1 MTETIYAFDE
11 LTPEEQLAAGGKGGT
26 LARLSQ
32 AGYPVPEGFVILP
45 GAFEA
50 VGDVPP
56 GDRLAAGAWTQV
68 QAHLARLRGDN
79 PQAAF
84 AVRSS
89 ALAEDSARA
98 SFAGEF
104 ETVLDVRSDEAVRSA
119 IHTVRQ
125 SRHSERV
132 RAYCQA
138 RGLDTEQEMA
148 VIVQRLV
155 PAEMSGVL
163 FTADPVSGSRVQMV
177 GNYVHGLGDRLV
189 SGEAQPQEFA
199 LSRPKGGYVGP
210 PELKRLARRLY
221 KLAVRLERDLASPQD
236 IEWAVA
242 EGKVHILQ
250 SRPITTLL
258 GFDPVSGEFNDS
270 LTGDF
275 VWSCVNIGEAVS
287 VVMTPFTWSAIG
299 KVYNEMNLAPGYN
312 VVGNIG
318 GRAYQNV
325 TVMVASFRALG
336 RNVEDLNR
344 EVGGVRE
351 EYLET
356 MDQYLVPLPGVTFWA
371 VLPNALRMLR
381 KQRQGLKNLGTF
393 LSENPGWCRET
404 CQEIEG
410 AQTADDLVSLA
421 DRFLTRTL
429 ETFWRTV
436 ATVWRSGEQVGR
448 LRRDLRELVGA
459 ADADTLLSDV
469 SSEDEL
475 LASLGPV
482 LGLARVARGEMSRE
496 AYLEQW
502 GHRGPLE
509 TETSVPRPFEDPD
522 WLDRQLAAFTQSP
535 VDVEAQLSAQRAR
548 FDAAWERFRDRY
560 PRQARSMRRRLED
573 TAQAIRVR
581 EAVRSEFT
589 RFVWVA
595 RTWALQVGQ
604 LTGLGE
610 GVFFLT
616 LEELLDLLAGREAPT
631 ATIPARR
638 ETYER
643 YLVLPPYPLIISGR
657 FDPFQW
663 AADPER
669 RSDRYDTQGRLPP
682 VVQAAQENVILGM
695 PGSAGQVEGLVRRLD
710 SPEEGGQLAP
720 GEILVTSQTN
730 IGWTLLFPRA
740 AAIVTDI
747 GAPLSHA
754 AVVARELG
762 IPAVVNCG
770 SATTRLRTGDRV
782 RVDGAQ
788 GTVEILAGQVYGRAQ
803 IEGPGT
809 PLCNLTTRRV
819 F

>member
-1 MTETIYAFDE
+1 MTDTIYGFDE
-11 LTPEEQLAAGGKGGT
+11 LRPEEQRAAGGKGGT

-45 GAFEA
+45 SGFDAA
-50 VGDVPP
+50 APTADSSAGDVPS
-56 GDRLAAGAWTQV
+56 GDRLVAGAWADV
-68 QAHLARLRGDN
+68 QALLARLRSDD
-79 PQAAF
+79 PQTAF

-119 IHTVRQ
+119 IYTVRQ

-132 RAYCQA
+132 KAYCQA
-138 RGLDTEQEMA
+138 RGLDPDQEMA
-148 VIVQRLV
+148 VVVQRLV
-155 PAEMSGVL
+155 PAEVSGVL
-163 FTADPVSGSRVQMV
+163 FTADPVSGSRGQMV

-189 SGEAQPQEFA
+189 SGEAQPQEFT
-199 LSRPKGGYVGP
+199 LSRPKGGYEGP
-210 PELKRLARRLY
+210 PELRRLARRLY
-221 KLAVRLERDLASPQD
+221 KLAVRLERDLGSPQD

-242 EGKVHILQ
+242 EGRMYILQ

-287 VVMTPFTWSAIG
+287 VVMTPFTWSAICRA
-299 KVYNEMNLAPGYN
+299 YNEMNLAPGYN

-325 TVMVASFRALG
+325 SVLVASFRALG
-336 RNVEDLNR
+336 RNLEDLNR

-356 MDQYLVPLPGVTFWA
+356 MDEYLVPLPGVTFWT
-371 VLPNALRMLR
+371 VLPGALRMLR
-381 KQRQGLKNLGTF
+381 KQRQALKNLEAF

-404 CQEIEG
+404 CQQIEA
-410 AQTADDLVSLA
+410 AQTADELVSLA

-429 ETFWRTV
+429 ESFWRTV
-436 ATVWRSGEQVGR
+436 VTVLRSGEQVGR

-459 ADADTLLSDV
+459 DDADAVLSDV
-469 SSEDEL
+469 SSKDEL
-475 LASLGPV
+475 LVSLGPV

-502 GHRGPLE
+502 GHRGSLE
-509 TETSVPRPFEDPD
+509 VETSVPRPFEDPD
-522 WLDRQLAAFTQSP
+522 WLDRQLAAYAQSP
-535 VDVEAQLSAQRAR
+535 VDVEALLAAQRAR
-548 FDAAWERFRDRY
+548 SDAAWERFRDRY
-560 PRQARSMRRRLED
+560 PRQARSMRRRLEE

-595 RTWALQVGQ
+595 RTWALQVGE
-604 LTGLGE
+604 LTSLGD

-616 LEELLDLLAGREAPT
+616 LEELLDLLAGKGAPT

-643 YLVLPPYPLIISGR
+643 YRALPPYPLIISGR

-682 VVQAAQENVILGM
+682 LVQAAQENVILGM
-695 PGSAGQVEGLVRRLD
+695 PGSAGQVVGLVRRLD
-710 SPEEGGQLAP
+710 SPEEGDQLAP

-770 SATTRLRTGDRV
+770 SATMRLRTGDRV

-788 GTVEILAGQVYGRAQ
+788 GTVEILAGEA
-803 IEGPGT
+803 
-809 PLCNLTTRRV
+809 
-819 F
+819 

>member
-1 MTETIYAFDE
+1 MTDTVYAFDE
-11 LTPEEQLAAGGKGGT
+11 LRPEQHPAAGGKGGT
-26 LARLSQ
+26 LARLYQ

-45 GAFEA
+45 SGFGAD
-50 VGDVPP
+50 VPSGDGSSGDVPS
-56 GDRLAAGAWTQV
+56 GDELPAGAWAEV
-68 QAHLARLRGDN
+68 QAHLARLRGDD

-104 ETVLDVRSDEAVRSA
+104 ETVLDARTDEAVRSA

-138 RGLDTEQEMA
+138 RGLDPDQEMA
-148 VIVQRLV
+148 VVVQRLV
-155 PAEMSGVL
+155 PAEVSGVL
-163 FTADPVSGSRVQMV
+163 FTADPVSGSRGQMV

-189 SGEAQPQEFA
+189 SGEAQPHEFT
-199 LSRPKGGYVGP
+199 LSRPKGSYEGP

-221 KLAVRLERDLASPQD
+221 KLAVRLERDLGSPQD
-236 IEWAVA
+236 IEWAMA
-242 EGKVHILQ
+242 NTTGSRGKLYILQ

-270 LTGDF
+270 LTGDY

-287 VVMTPFTWSAIG
+287 VVMTPFTWSA
-299 KVYNEMNLAPGYN
+299 VCRAYNEMNLVPGYN

-325 TVMVASFRALG
+325 SVMVASFRALG
-336 RNVEDLNR
+336 RNLEDLNR
-344 EVGGVRE
+344 EMGGVRD
-351 EYLET
+351 EYLEA
-356 MDQYLVPLPGVTFWA
+356 MDQYLVPLPGVTFWT
-371 VLPNALRMLR
+371 VLPGALRMLR
-381 KQRQGLKNLGTF
+381 KQRQGLKNLEAF

-404 CQEIEG
+404 CQRIEA
-410 AQTADDLVSLA
+410 AQTAGELVSLA
-421 DRFLTRTL
+421 GRFLARIL
-429 ETFWRTV
+429 QTFWRTV
-436 ATVWRSGEQVGR
+436 ATAWRYGERVGR
-448 LRRDLRELVGA
+448 LRRELRELVGA
-459 ADADTLLSDV
+459 ADADALLSDV
-469 SSEDEL
+469 SSGDEL
-475 LASLGPV
+475 LASLGPAV
-482 LGLARVARGEMSRE
+482 GLARVARGEMSRE

-509 TETSVPRPFEDPD
+509 IETSVPRPSEDPD
-522 WLDRQLAAFTQSP
+522 WLDQQLAAYAQSP
-535 VDVEAQLSAQRAR
+535 VDVEALLAAQRAR

-560 PRQARSMRRRLED
+560 PRQARSMRRRLEE
-573 TAQAIRVR
+573 TAEAIRLR

-589 RFVWVA
+589 RLAWVA
-595 RTWALQVGQ
+595 RIWAIQAGE
-604 LTGLGE
+604 LTGIGD
-610 GVFFLT
+610 GAFFLT
-616 LEELLDLLAGREAPT
+616 FEELLDLLAGKEAPT

-643 YLVLPPYPLIISGR
+643 YRALPPYPLVISGR

-663 AADPER
+663 AADPDR
-669 RSDRYDTQGRLPP
+669 RSDRYDTRGRLPP
-682 VVQAAQENVILGM
+682 MVQAPQENVILGM

-710 SPEEGGQLAP
+710 GPEEGDQLAP

-730 IGWTLLFPRA
+730 IGWTLFFPRA

-770 SATTRLRTGDRV
+770 HATMRLRTGDRV
-782 RVDGAQ
+782 RVDGVQ
-788 GTVEILAGQVYGRAQ
+788 GTVEILAA
-803 IEGPGT
+803 EA
-809 PLCNLTTRRV
+809 
-819 F
+819 

>member
-1 MTETIYAFDE
+1 MNDMTYAFEE
-11 LTPEEQLAAGGKGGT
+11 LRPEHQSIAGGKGST
-26 LARLSQ
+26 LARLYQ

-50 VGDVPP
+50 DVPSGDVQS
-56 GDRLAAGAWTQV
+56 GDGLRAEAWAEV
-68 QAHLARLRGDN
+68 QAHLVRLRGDDR
-79 PQAAF
+79 QAAF

-119 IHTVRQ
+119 IHAVRQ
-125 SRHSERV
+125 SRRSERV

-138 RGLDTEQEMA
+138 RGLDLEQEMA
-148 VIVQRLV
+148 VVVQRLV
-155 PAEMSGVL
+155 PAEVSGVL

-189 SGEAQPQEFA
+189 SGEAQPHEFT
-199 LSRPKGGYVGP
+199 LSRPKGGYGGP

-221 KLAVRLERDLASPQD
+221 RLAVRLERDLGSPQD
-236 IEWAVA
+236 IEWAVS
-242 EGKVHILQ
+242 GGQMTLLQ

-270 LTGDF
+270 LTGDY

-287 VVMTPFTWSAIG
+287 VVMTPFTWSAISRA
-299 KVYNEMNLAPGYN
+299 YSEMNLVAGYD

-325 TVMVASFRALG
+325 SVMVASFRALG
-336 RNVEDLNR
+336 RNLEDLNR
-344 EVGGVRE
+344 EMGGVRD

-356 MDQYLVPLPGVTFWA
+356 MDQYLVPLPGMTFWT
-371 VLPNALRMLR
+371 VLPGALRMLR
-381 KQRQGLKNLGTF
+381 KQRQGLKNLDAF
-393 LSENPGWCRET
+393 LRENPGWCRDT
-404 CQEIEG
+404 CQMIEA
-410 AQTADDLVSLA
+410 AQTTDELISLA
-421 DRFLTRTL
+421 DRFMARIVQG
-429 ETFWRTV
+429 FWRTV
-436 ATVWRSGEQVGR
+436 ATAWRYGERVGR
-448 LRRDLRELVGA
+448 LRRELGELVGA
-459 ADADTLLSDV
+459 ADADVLLSDV
-469 SSEDEL
+469 SSGDEL
-475 LASLGPV
+475 LASLGPAV
-482 LGLARVARGEMSRE
+482 GLARVARGEMSRG

-509 TETSVPRPFEDPD
+509 VETSVPRPFEDPD
-522 WLDRQLAAFTQSP
+522 WLDRQLAAYAQSP
-535 VDVEAQLSAQRAR
+535 VDVEALLSAQRAR

-560 PRQARSMRRRLED
+560 PRQARSMRRRLEE
-573 TAQAIRVR
+573 TAEAIRVR

-595 RTWALQVGQ
+595 RTWALQVGE
-604 LTGLGE
+604 LTGIGD

-616 LEELLDLLAGREAPT
+616 FEELLDLLAGQEAPT

-643 YLVLPPYPLIISGR
+643 YRALPPYPLVISGR

-669 RSDRYDTQGRLPP
+669 RSDQYDTQGRLPP
-682 VVQAAQENVILGM
+682 VVKAAQENVILGM
-695 PGSAGQVEGLVRRLD
+695 PGSAGQVEGLVRRLN
-710 SPEEGGQLAP
+710 SPEEGDQLAP

-730 IGWTLLFPRA
+730 IGWTLFFPRA

-770 SATTRLRTGDRV
+770 SATMRLRTGDRV

-788 GTVEILAGQVYGRAQ
+788 GTVEILSGEA
-803 IEGPGT
+803 
-809 PLCNLTTRRV
+809 
-819 F
+819 

>member
-1 MTETIYAFDE
+1 MSDMTIAFE
-11 LTPEEQLAAGGKGGT
+11 KLRPEQQPAAGGKGGT
-26 LARLSQ
+26 LARLYQ

-45 GAFEA
+45 GGFEA
-50 VGDVPP
+50 GVPSGDELP
-56 GDRLAAGAWTQV
+56 GDRLRAEAWAEV
-68 QAHLARLRGDN
+68 QAHLVRLRGDD

-104 ETVLDVRSDEAVRSA
+104 ETILDMRTDAAVQSA

-132 RAYCQA
+132 QAYCQA
-138 RGLDTEQEMA
+138 RGLDPDQEMA
-148 VIVQRLV
+148 VVVQRLV
-155 PAEMSGVL
+155 PADVSGVL

-189 SGEAQPQEFA
+189 SGEAQPQEFT
-199 LSRPKGGYVGP
+199 LSRPRGGYAGP
-210 PELKRLARRLY
+210 PELKRVARRLY
-221 KLAVRLERDLASPQD
+221 KLAARLERDLGNPQD

-242 EGKVHILQ
+242 GDRITILQ
-250 SRPITTLL
+250 SRPITTLM
-258 GFDPVSGEFNDS
+258 GFDPASGEFNDS
-270 LTGDF
+270 LTGDY

-287 VVMTPFTWSAIG
+287 VVMTPFTWSVMCRA
-299 KVYNEMNLAPGYN
+299 YNEMNLAPGYN

-325 TVMVASFRALG
+325 SVMVASFRALG
-336 RNVEDLNR
+336 RNLEDLNR
-344 EVGGVRE
+344 EMGGVRD
-351 EYLET
+351 EYLES

-371 VLPNALRMLR
+371 VLPNALRMLQ
-381 KQRQGLKNLGTF
+381 KQRQGLKNLEAF

-404 CQEIEG
+404 CQRIEA
-410 AQTADDLVSLA
+410 AQTADELVSLA

-429 ETFWRTV
+429 ESFWRTV

-448 LRRDLRELVGA
+448 LRRELTELVGA

-482 LGLARVARGEMSRE
+482 VGLARVARGEMSRE

-502 GHRGPLE
+502 GHRGLLE
-509 TETSVPRPFEDPD
+509 VEVSVPRPFEDPD
-522 WLDRQLAAFTQSP
+522 WLDRQLAAYAQSP
-535 VDVEAQLSAQRAR
+535 VDVEALLSAQRVR

-560 PRQARSMRRRLED
+560 PRQVRSMRRRLEE
-573 TAQAIRVR
+573 TAEAIRVR

-595 RTWALQVGQ
+595 RTWTLQVGA
-604 LTGLGE
+604 LTGIGD

-616 LEELLDLLAGREAPT
+616 FEELLDLLAGKEAPT
-631 ATIPARR
+631 ATIPTRQ

-643 YLVLPPYPLIISGR
+643 YKALPPYPLIISGR

-663 AADPER
+663 AADPDR

-710 SPEEGGQLAP
+710 SPEEGDQLVP

-770 SATTRLRTGDRV
+770 SATMRLRTGDRV

-788 GTVEILAGQVYGRAQ
+788 GTIEILDS
-803 IEGPGT
+803 ET
-809 PLCNLTTRRV
+809 
-819 F
+819 